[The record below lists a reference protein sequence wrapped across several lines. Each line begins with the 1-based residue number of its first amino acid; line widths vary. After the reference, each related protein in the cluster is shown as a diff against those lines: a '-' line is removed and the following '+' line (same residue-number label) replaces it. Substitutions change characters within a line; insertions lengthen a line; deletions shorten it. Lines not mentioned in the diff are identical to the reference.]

1 MIMKTIYILP
11 LCVKI
16 DKLLKVVHEEKEQQ
30 FQISAATILSM
41 R

>member
-1 MIMKTIYILP
+1 MIEVQRLKDLIL
-11 LCVKI
+11 I
-16 DKLLKVVHEEKEQQ
+16 DKVLKVVHEEKEQQ

>member
-1 MIMKTIYILP
+1 MSEVQRLKDLIL
-11 LCVKI
+11 I
-16 DKLLKVVHEEKEQQ
+16 DKVLKVVHEGKEQQ